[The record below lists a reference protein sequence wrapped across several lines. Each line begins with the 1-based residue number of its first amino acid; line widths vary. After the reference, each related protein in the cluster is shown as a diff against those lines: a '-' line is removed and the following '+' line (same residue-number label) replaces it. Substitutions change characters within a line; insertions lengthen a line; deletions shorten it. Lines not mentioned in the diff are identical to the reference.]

1 MREDGY
7 TLMELLV
14 VLAIMG
20 FLAVAALPM
29 LSSARPGF
37 ESRAAARAMA
47 EDFGAAR
54 QLAVATGLETRVV
67 FAAHRYATLP
77 GGPARALPKAV
88 VFQAPAEID
97 FFPDGSS
104 SGGIVT
110 VTSAQARHR
119 VVAHW
124 PSGRITVDE

>member
-20 FLAVAALPM
+20 FLSAAALPM
-29 LSSARPGF
+29 LSAARPGF
-37 ESRAAARAMA
+37 ESQAAARAMA

-54 QLAVATGLETRVV
+54 QEAVATGAETRIV
-67 FAAHRYATLP
+67 FTAHRYATLP
-77 GGPARALPKAV
+77 RGPARALPKAV
-88 VFQAPAEID
+88 AFRAPSEID

-119 VVAHW
+119 IVAHW
-124 PSGRITVDE
+124 PSGRITIDE